1 MENNFTTWLDKQRE
15 ELLWDLLFSSV
26 LEVLAI
32 FAVMLLITPYFETL
46 NPFWYGFFLILIPL
60 YIFSEAASALA
71 KLKTATQKQLNDFS
85 HIDISAVSETPI
97 TQQWQCVTIK
107 TAILTL
113 LPAVG
118 GAALYYFSAKSV
130 GVMLVIALCVGLAVF
145 VVSALL
151 FERYAKSLVAGTLR
165 QARSAQPLNE
175 SQTVDLLITFHLLPW
190 LVFAVLAFGLLMSKY
205 YMGYVADSGQISLS
219 SLATYSYISCTFV
232 GFWSCYNVLEPIQTD
247 MKLQPLFLSDTDKF
261 SYSELF
267 GMILGAG
274 FIPWF
279 ALFVLGFFV
288 PSLTSGIWLT
298 VIAVS
303 IIIFA
308 VAVGVSAAAL
318 FAYSQSQQ
326 QGQGESCAP

>member
-1 MENNFTTWLDKQRE
+1 MENNFATWFAKQRE

-46 NPFWYGFFLILIPL
+46 NPFWYGFFLVLIPL
-60 YIFSEAASALA
+60 YVFSEAASVLA

-85 HIDISAVSETPI
+85 HIDISALSETPI

-107 TAILTL
+107 TALLAL
-113 LPAVG
+113 LPAIG
-118 GAALYYFSAKSV
+118 GAALYYFSSKSV
-130 GVMLVIALCVGLAVF
+130 GIMLLIALCVGVGVF
-145 VVSALL
+145 IVSAVL
-151 FERYAKSLVAGTLR
+151 FERYAKSLVAGTLH
-165 QARSAQPLNE
+165 QARGTKQLDE
-175 SQTVDLLITFHLLPW
+175 SQSIDLLITFHLLPW
-190 LVFAVLAFGLLMSKY
+190 LLFAALAFGLLMSKY
-205 YMGYVADSGQISLS
+205 YTGYVADAGQISLS

-247 MKLQPLFLSDTDKF
+247 MKLQSLFLSGTDKF
-261 SYSELF
+261 SHSELF

-274 FIPWF
+274 FIPWL

-288 PSLTSGIWLT
+288 PSLTSGIWLS

-303 IIIFA
+303 IIVFA

-326 QGQGESCAP
+326 QGQGES